1 MNQKLFHAATLWT
14 VCAFWAGTAG
24 VSCAADKAET
34 PVSPAKH
41 GQNIEIQMEYLDGR
55 YFKERDIDLYNLHL
69 YRQYRK
75 VHHVSLHYG
84 LTVERAVGA
93 TTEQGIRR
101 DSQAVGLGPSYM
113 VRWEK
118 DWSSKW
124 SGSIDGTGS
133 VLAYNHAHPAGG
145 RAFGFLWRIGPRFTY
160 HCNGADS
167 ISLAYLFHHSSNGFN
182 SHNPGYNGVG
192 FSLGVAHRF

>member
-14 VCAFWAGTAG
+14 VCAFGAGTAG

-192 FSLGVAHRF
+192 FSLGFAHRF